1 MLDVAALLKGAQWNK
16 RQPADPVAV
25 DVLAPASQRQLPEA
39 YLALLLY
46 SDGGEGG
53 LAIEPGWFQLWPAA
67 KVMERNKA
75 YEVDKALPHFFGF
88 GSNGGDEL
96 LAFDFRER
104 GSCRVAMIPFV
115 PMTES
120 EAVVIADN
128 FEAFV
133 RAIGRPCSPD

>member
-1 MLDVAALLKGAQWNK
+1 MKDIAALLKDARWNT
-16 RQPADPVAV
+16 RQPASPAV
-25 DVLAPASQRQLPEA
+25 VDELAHASKRQLPEA

-46 SDGGEGG
+46 SDGGEGE
-53 LAIEPGWFQLWPAA
+53 LSVEPGWLQLWPAA
-67 KVMERNKA
+67 EVMKYNKI

-88 GSNGGDEL
+88 GSNGGGEL
-96 LAFDFRER
+96 LAFDLRDR

-120 EAVVIADN
+120 EAIVIAEN

-133 RAIGRPCSPD
+133 RAIGRP

>member
-1 MLDVAALLKGAQWNK
+1 MTDIAALLKDARWNK
-16 RQPADPVAV
+16 RQPADPAV
-25 DVLAPASQRQLPEA
+25 VDDLARASKARLPEA

-46 SDGGEGG
+46 SDGGEGE

-67 KVMERNKA
+67 KVMKYSEA

-88 GSNGGDEL
+88 GSNGGEEL
-96 LAFDFRER
+96 LAFDFRDR
-104 GSCRVAMIPFV
+104 GSCRVAMIPFI

-120 EAVVIADN
+120 EAVVIAEN

-133 RAIGRPCSPD
+133 RAIGRP